1 MNPNGNYPAQPNPY
15 GQYGA
20 PTPRPFNPQ
29 YSQPGFQPQ
38 PMMQPQPAFQ
48 PQPMYQQPM
57 YAPQPAQG
65 SYAPNPAFGQAIG
78 GLLGLRGPRV
88 NQNLSNNYRTM
99 NWNGYNPQV
108 YNISPQFIE
117 MYAAGIFAY
126 FDKDG
131 SGTLEMNEIP
141 QMLNH
146 LFAYLKVPPPTLYD
160 ALFLM
165 YTFDA
170 DKNGKMDLGEFKT
183 MLYYLGGQRQ

>member
-1 MNPNGNYPAQPNPY
+1 MNPNGYYPTPPNQY

-20 PTPRPFNPQ
+20 PSPRLFNPQ
-29 YSQPGFQPQ
+29 QSQA
-38 PMMQPQPAFQ
+38 MFQ
-48 PQPMYQQPM
+48 PQPMYQQPV
-57 YAPQPAQG
+57 YQQPVYAPAPQPAQG
-65 SYAPNPAFGQAIG
+65 NYAPSPAFGQAIG

-88 NQNLSNNYRTM
+88 NQNQNASYRTM